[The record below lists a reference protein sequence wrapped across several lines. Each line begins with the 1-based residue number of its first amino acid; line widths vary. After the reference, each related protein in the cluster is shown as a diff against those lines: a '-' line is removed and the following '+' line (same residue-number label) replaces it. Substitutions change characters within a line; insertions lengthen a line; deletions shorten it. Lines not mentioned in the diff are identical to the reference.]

1 MRNMTVTAYLGLGSN
16 LGDRF
21 LLLREA
27 VQMINKSAG
36 IKISRVSPV
45 YESEPIGVTHQPRFL
60 NAVLEILTDLDEK
73 ELLKVC
79 QTIEKDLGR
88 ERKEHWGPRNIDID
102 ILIYDD
108 LVSST
113 KELSIPHPFF
123 HEREFVLR
131 PMADIAPDLVHPV
144 LDMSVS
150 ELLDEMEA
158 SGVRKMNSLK
168 LL

>member
-1 MRNMTVTAYLGLGSN
+1 MTVTAYLGLGSN

-27 VQMINKSAG
+27 VQMIKNSAG
-36 IKISRVSPV
+36 IKISMVSHV
-45 YESEPIGVTHQPRFL
+45 YESEPVGVTHQPRFL
-60 NAVLEILTDLDEK
+60 NAVVEILTDLDEK

-79 QTIEKDLGR
+79 QKIENDLGR
-88 ERKEHWGPRNIDID
+88 ERKERWGPRNIDID

-150 ELLDEMEA
+150 ELLDGLEE
-158 SGVRKMNSLK
+158 SGVKKMNSLN